1 MIKKIMHAACCL
13 HVKRFFL
20 FMNFLIYLAY
30 SSGTQSMT
38 IVFSKPE
45 KRTQWE
51 ETFTE
56 TKQKLIASNER
67 FQIPEFIA
75 SVPIRKTRSGLQFT
89 CAASTLGA
97 QKDVWVC
104 NSDGYVGQVI
114 IIF

>member
-1 MIKKIMHAACCL
+1 MP
-13 HVKRFFL
+13 HVVYMLRDFL
-20 FMNFLIYLAY
+20 FMNFLIYLIHR
-30 SSGTQSMT
+30 SGTQSMT

-89 CAASTLGA
+89 CAASTLSA

-104 NSDGYVGQVI
+104 NSDGYVGQVK
-114 IIF
+114 